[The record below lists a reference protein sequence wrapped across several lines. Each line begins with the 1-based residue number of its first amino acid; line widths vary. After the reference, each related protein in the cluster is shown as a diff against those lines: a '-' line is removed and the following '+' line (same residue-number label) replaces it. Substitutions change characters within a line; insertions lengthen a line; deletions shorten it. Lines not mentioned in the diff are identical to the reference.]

1 MASTSTLP
9 QIIHPAASK
18 PDQKARLLRW
28 LPSAFWLMAAALLL
42 VSIPFPYWGMEL
54 QAPQYPQGLHMRV
67 YVDHMTDDN
76 TADTIDEVH
85 EIDGLN
91 HYIGMKS
98 LYEAAVVE
106 RSLAIPGMIATA
118 LLLVIAAAWRRRWT
132 WLLSLPA
139 VTIPFVFLG
148 VMALWLTYY
157 GQNLDPYAPLSSAI
171 QPFSP
176 PVLGEG
182 VIGQFK
188 TVAAVFTGWY
198 LALIAAVLVVIGVAV
213 RWWQARKAG

>member
-1 MASTSTLP
+1 MASISTLP
-9 QIIHPAASK
+9 QIIKLAANK
-18 PDQKARLLRW
+18 TDQTSRLLRW
-28 LPSAFWLMAAALLL
+28 IPSALWLIAAVLLL
-42 VSIPFPYWGMEL
+42 ISIPFPYWGMEL

-76 TADTIDEVH
+76 VADTIDEVH

-98 LYEAAVVE
+98 LYDAAKVE
-106 RSLAIPGMIATA
+106 RSLAIPGFIAA
-118 LLLVIAAAWRRRWT
+118 AILLVIAALLQRRWA

-182 VIGQFK
+182 IIGQFK
-188 TVAAVFTGWY
+188 TVASVFTGWY
-198 LALIAAVLVVIGVAV
+198 LALGAAVLVVIGVAV
-213 RWWQARKAG
+213 RFWQAHKIG